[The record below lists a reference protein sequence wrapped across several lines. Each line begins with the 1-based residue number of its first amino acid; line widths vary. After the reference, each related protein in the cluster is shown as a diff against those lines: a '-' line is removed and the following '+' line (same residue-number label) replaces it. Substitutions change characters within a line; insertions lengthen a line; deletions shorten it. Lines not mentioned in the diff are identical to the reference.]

1 MFKTIKNFYKSFHQA
16 LASLLQG
23 KTNAIYEK
31 DYLKFYTSKL
41 CVLETK
47 SEGEVIQRVK
57 CTLFLSFKFES
68 LLLHQFSEH
77 IFVTILFTPEKNRAN
92 KFNVQKFPIW
102 YVLDNFYFINTKH
115 LMSVLDVLISG
126 FMQLNYNSILIFFN

>member
-1 MFKTIKNFYKSFHQA
+1 MFKTIKNFYKAFHQA
-16 LASLLQG
+16 LASLFQG
-23 KTNAIYEK
+23 KIKAIYEK
-31 DYLKFYTSKL
+31 DYLNFYTSKL

-57 CTLFLSFKFES
+57 CTLFLSFKFEL
-68 LLLHQFSEH
+68 LLLHHFSEH
-77 IFVTILFTPEKNRAN
+77 IFVTILFTPEKNRAS
-92 KFNVQKFPIW
+92 KFNVQKVPIW